1 MIVNKKLAEQPQLA
15 CNMTNEQWLD
25 IISCPRIDPIN
36 PKKRYMPT
44 GSGDDDL
51 SSTDSEGEYEYE
63 YYTDSE
69 DQSSAEGHGEEE
81 EDAEDGEGVG
91 IDEDV
96 EDDENVDHGGTAKEK
111 HSGGEIT
118 KAPHVEGDWET
129 DDEGGSGNG
138 DISDGR
144 V

>member
-1 MIVNKKLAEQPQLA
+1 MIVNKKLAEQPRLA

-36 PKKRYMPT
+36 PKKRYMT
-44 GSGDDDL
+44 TRSGDDDL
-51 SSTDSEGEYEYE
+51 SSTDSEGEYENE

-69 DQSSAEGHGEEE
+69 DQSAEEGNGEEE
-81 EDAEDGEGVG
+81 
-91 IDEDV
+91 EDV
-96 EDDENVDHGGTAKEK
+96 EDDENMDDGENAKEND
-111 HSGGEIT
+111 SGGETT
-118 KAPHVEGDWET
+118 KASHVEGDWET

-138 DISDGR
+138 EVSDGR